1 MAKVLHALTVLII
14 AFSIFQES
22 TVVMTAVTQVTRQA
36 NTETHHPSSTA
47 SLSTHSTFATHSP
60 SKVTQDLN
68 ETQQTNN
75 SISPETST
83 HLTATTSQSHTLSH
97 GEITTTDQTKTAV
110 VVSDSSGTTALR
122 TTKLASVT
130 TILSSTEESGKTATS
145 TGKVN
150 MTPSS
155 ASSNK
160 GEDSLAK
167 NPGLVAILCIFFII
181 LALVIVVA
189 IAKIISCRKS
199 PQFERLEDLPMNK
212 MNEDAPF
219 ARYPPK

>member
-1 MAKVLHALTVLII
+1 MARVLHAIVDLII
-14 AFSIFQES
+14 AFSILQES

-130 TILSSTEESGKTATS
+130 TILSSTEES
-145 TGKVN
+145 
-150 MTPSS
+150 

>member
-1 MAKVLHALTVLII
+1 MARVLHAIVDLII
-14 AFSIFQES
+14 AFSILQES
-22 TVVMTAVTQVTRQA
+22 TVVTIMQVTSQA
-36 NTETHHPSSTA
+36 TTETHHPSSTA

-60 SKVTQDLN
+60 SKATQDLN
-68 ETQQTNN
+68 ETHPTN
-75 SISPETST
+75 SVSPETSN

-130 TILSSTEESGKTATS
+130 TILSSTEEPGKTATS

-150 MTPSS
+150 TTPSS

-189 IAKIISCRKS
+189 IAKLISCRKS